1 MEEDMKN
8 RDTLDDD
15 NADNEIPV
23 QEDTDSASGLKELVE
38 VMVRAL
44 VDEKDQIDIREIKGS
59 QSSCM
64 EVRVAKSDLGK
75 IIGKR
80 GANVT
85 AIRTILGAS
94 SAKFKKRV
102 ILDIIE

>member
-1 MEEDMKN
+1 
-8 RDTLDDD
+8 
-15 NADNEIPV
+15 
-23 QEDTDSASGLKELVE
+23 
-38 VMVRAL
+38 
-44 VDEKDQIDIREIKGS
+44 
-59 QSSCM
+59 
-64 EVRVAKSDLGK
+64 VAKSDLGK